1 MTKENQF
8 IMTDLYVEPFLGEF
22 GWELFGWQSALRTMS
37 HYNRMHVWCLPGHQ
51 YLYQDFATTINTFDP
66 GPREPNCHKVSG
78 GKPFERQ
85 DPTNLNLDWL
95 TVNDVYKDGW
105 RSLFDGTLTHEFI
118 KFGTPCER
126 KLVLIHARS
135 TENLNTGFRNWP
147 GHWWVDLVEK
157 CFPVDCASIGT
168 EEGAHHIPGTIDM
181 RGVGLLT
188 LCNAM
193 AASPLVIGPTSGP
206 MHLAALC
213 GAPHFVWTGHRRSI
227 DRYTHQW
234 NPFNT
239 KHEIY
244 FNKFEWDAG
253 ENWQPSVEE
262 IIEGIR
268 EFDESIIRS

>member
-1 MTKENQF
+1 MTKENLS

-22 GWELFGWQSALRTMS
+22 GWELFGWQSVLRAMKDR
-37 HYNRMHVWCLPGHQ
+37 YRLHVYCLPGHE
-51 YLYQDFATTINTFDP
+51 YLYQDFAVEIKTFDP
-66 GPREPNCHKVSG
+66 GQREPNCHKVSG
-78 GKPFERQ
+78 GRAFQHTDDDE
-85 DPTNLNLDWL
+85 WF
-95 TVNDVYKDGW
+95 TVDEVYLDGW
-105 RSLFDGTLTHEFI
+105 RSLFDGTLEHEFI
-118 KFGTPCER
+118 KFGEPCER

-135 TENLNTGFRNWP
+135 TDNLNTGFRNWP
-147 GHWWVDLVEK
+147 GYYWVDLFEK
-157 CFPVDCASIGT
+157 VFMFDCASIGT
-168 EEGAHHIPGTIDM
+168 EEGAYHIPGTIDM
-181 RGVGLLT
+181 RGVDLLT

-193 AASPLVIGPTSGP
+193 AGASLVIGPTSGP

-234 NPFNT
+234 NPFKT

-253 ENWQPSVEE
+253 ENWQPTVEE